1 MSNKKNK
8 IKPVIVS
15 VINQVKKKN
24 EDFFSKLSSA
34 AKRDQSYLRQVLKGK
49 RNFTMD
55 VLQDIGTAY
64 DMRYII
70 VPVPESPQLKR
81 LIAGYGEEQECYWRV
96 PLGDGSNALLD
107 FLINAAG
114 NKGNYEEIW
123 KAAFMFNA
131 VLARAASTEG
141 SREDIIEMLSSGTEK
156 LLDLIWRLTH

>member
-24 EDFFSKLSSA
+24 EDFFSKLVSA

-55 VLQDIGTAY
+55 VLQDIGSAY

-81 LIAGYGEEQECYWRV
+81 LIAGYGEEQEYYWRV

-107 FLINAAG
+107 FLLNAAG
-114 NKGNYEEIW
+114 NKANYEEIW

-131 VLARAASTEG
+131 VLARAASIEG
-141 SREDIIEMLSSGTEK
+141 SREEIIEMLSSDTEK